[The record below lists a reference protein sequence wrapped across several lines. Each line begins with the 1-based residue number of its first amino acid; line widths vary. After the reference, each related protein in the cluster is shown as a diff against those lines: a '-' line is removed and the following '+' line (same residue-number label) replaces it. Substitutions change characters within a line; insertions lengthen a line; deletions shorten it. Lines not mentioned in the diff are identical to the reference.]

1 MRTPRPAIAACG
13 LAAALLLGACTPVG
27 RQATDG
33 GAVAPQA
40 NADEEAQSTV
50 NTRFGPLGPADR
62 ALVVSIRQAAL
73 WEIPVGRDAQR
84 RASRTATRR
93 NLGEIARRHV
103 RLDAPTRTVA
113 ARLNIPLPN
122 QATPE
127 QQSWMSEISGKSGNE
142 YDRTAVA
149 RMRMAQGQTYALIGA
164 VRGSTRNTLMRT
176 FAEQC
181 ETFVRGHMKLL
192 EGTGFVTGDTLPD
205 PPRVTGAPPPG
216 NQNRTQNPA
225 PPVTTVLGGGR

>member
-1 MRTPRPAIAACG
+1 MRTPRPAIAASG
-13 LAAALLLGACTPVG
+13 LVAALFLGACTPVG

-40 NADEEAQSTV
+40 GNDDAAQSTV

-62 ALVVSIRQAAL
+62 ALIVSIRQAAL
-73 WEIPVGRDAQR
+73 WEIPVARDAQR
-84 RASRTATRR
+84 RAARTATRR
-93 NLGEIARRHV
+93 NLAEIARRHV
-103 RLDAPTRTVA
+103 RLDTLDRNVA
-113 ARLNIPLPN
+113 ARLNVPLPN
-122 QATPE
+122 QPTPD

-149 RMRMAQGQTYALIGA
+149 RMRTAQGQTYAMIGA

-176 FAEQC
+176 FAEQA
-181 ETFVRGHMKLL
+181 EPFVRANLKLL

-205 PPRVTGAPPPG
+205 PPRVTDAPPPG
-216 NQNRTQNPA
+216 NQGRAASPA